1 MTSPDQ
7 TSANDRLPGQEE
19 FFDAVR
25 RHICQVLGFDYCF
38 IDVVAGH
45 EAFNFT
51 SFSAAELDD
60 DTANLVQNLEDEH
73 QQPLSVAHTLL
84 TQKVKQSQKPWV
96 GHAISKR
103 HPDQKFAYVIVPVMP
118 ATEGANQVKGVIRVV
133 CLDPEREIDEK
144 EIATL
149 NLIGR
154 HISDRL
160 PQQQVI
166 DRQQAQ
172 AAATVED
179 IIVLLVHSNRVARR
193 QLSRIIGSRY
203 QVLEADSG
211 TKALDVLQAKN
222 ADLIV
227 LDSEVEGTSGL
238 ALCRILKESAKWS
251 HIPIILIIPDS
262 NVSGKVEGLNAGA
275 DDCLS
280 ESCHETELLA
290 RIRSSL
296 RLRKTERELAIQAQ
310 LLEDYA
316 QRLEQV
322 FESERQASI
331 KVSKDYQSLGQLN
344 RELQQSKLKEQL
356 LHGQAQL
363 LHRISNII
371 RSSFNISENVSKTLE
386 ELAERYSLDCAFAV
400 LPSDDEP
407 QDSIRT
413 EYATDEQHKVME
425 KDIDLSI
432 LETFRANF
440 SPQQAIVVN
449 DVLRDRIVDP
459 FRKNV
464 LAGSDIKSLFYVP
477 ITYEEKLL
485 GILGGHRVE
494 SEAQWSTEN
503 TNFFTDV
510 AGQIATGVTNARLYA
525 RVQRQAITDGLTGLF
540 NHRTGQEKLA
550 EQMRVAERYQRN
562 VAVVM
567 IDVDHFKSIND
578 TFGHPA
584 GDTVLRAVA
593 RLIRS
598 DCRDVDIPVRYGGE
612 EFLLILPEV
621 TQEGAVVV
629 AERIRRKL
637 AKEIIVHE
645 GTEIAVTGSLGVAS
659 YPEDA
664 DNQQQLLEICD
675 KALYMSK
682 RLGRNQVHTAG
693 DLHFAEQRAAV
704 LAPPAA
710 PHVDRSQSP
719 EEATSS
725 ETPQAAARE
734 NAQGSAAQSAQL
746 SAHETA
752 QESHQES
759 QGLVP
764 EVVDMVK
771 SLATALY
778 SKSEYN
784 KVHHL
789 ESARFAELLAKVMD
803 LPQQQVEQVRV
814 ASLLHDVG
822 VLSIPD
828 EVINKQGMV
837 SDEEMELIAKH
848 PMLGAELLRP
858 IRALREICDIVENH
872 HECWDGSG
880 YPRGLK
886 GEEIPLPARIVS
898 IVDGYHAMISD
909 RPYRPAMTVEQA
921 KKALKSG
928 AGTQWDPFMVDIFLA
943 MLESMERQ

>member
-1 MTSPDQ
+1 MTAADQ
-7 TSANDRLPGQEE
+7 KSADDRLPGQEE

-45 EAFNFT
+45 EAINFT
-51 SFSAAELDD
+51 SFSATELDND
-60 DTANLVQNLEDEH
+60 AADLVHSLEDEH

-84 TQKVKQSQKPWV
+84 TQKVKQSQKPWI
-96 GHAISKR
+96 GHAVSKR
-103 HPDQKFAYVIVPVMP
+103 DSSIKYPYLIVPVIP
-118 ATEGANQVKGVIRVV
+118 AAQGASSQVKGVIRVI
-133 CLDPEREIDEK
+133 CLDVEREIDEK
-144 EIATL
+144 ELSTL
-149 NLIGR
+149 NLIGQ

-160 PQQQVI
+160 PQNP
-166 DRQQAQ
+166 
-172 AAATVED
+172 AAYKQPADTQTGAIEE
-179 IIVLLVHSNRVARR
+179 ITVLLVHSDRVARR
-193 QLSRIIGSRY
+193 QLSRIISSRY
-203 QVLEADSG
+203 QVLEADSS
-211 TKALDVLQAKN
+211 TKALDVLQAKG

-227 LDSEVEGTSGL
+227 LDSQGDGTSGF
-238 ALCRILKESAKWS
+238 ALCKMFKESSKWK
-251 HIPIILIIPDS
+251 HIPVILITADS
-262 NVSGKVEGLNAGA
+262 HVGGKVEGLNAGA

-290 RIRSSL
+290 RIRASL
-296 RLRKTERELAIQAQ
+296 RLRKTERELSIQWQ

-331 KVSKDYQSLGQLN
+331 KVSKHNQSLEQLN
-344 RELQQSKLKEQL
+344 RELQQSKLKEQVL
-356 LHGQAQL
+356 RGQEQL
-363 LHRISNII
+363 LHRISDII
-371 RSSFNISENVSKTLE
+371 RRSFNVRENISKTLE
-386 ELAERYSLDCAFAV
+386 ELAERYSLNCAFAV
-400 LPSDDEP
+400 MPSEEEP

-413 EYATDEQHKVME
+413 EYATDDQYKVME
-425 KDIDLSI
+425 KDLDLSI
-432 LETFRANF
+432 LETFRAHF
-440 SPQQAIVVN
+440 SAQQAIVVN

-459 FRKNV
+459 FRKTV
-464 LAGSDIKSLFYVP
+464 LIGSEIKSLFYVP

-503 TNFFTDV
+503 TNFFTNV

-550 EQMRVAERYQRN
+550 EQLRVAERYQRN
-562 VAVVM
+562 LAVVM

-578 TFGHPA
+578 TWGHPA

-593 RLIRS
+593 KLIKS

-621 TQEGAVVV
+621 NQEGAVVV

-637 AKEIIVHE
+637 AKEIIVHD
-645 GTEIAVTGSLGVAS
+645 GTEIAVTSSLGVAS

-664 DNQQQLLEICD
+664 EAQQALLEICD
-675 KALYMSK
+675 RALYMSK

-693 DLHFAEQRAAV
+693 DLHFGEPRTTPESTSPVAPVAVETATAESVASQPASESAA
-704 LAPPAA
+704 
-710 PHVDRSQSP
+710 SQSSAP
-719 EEATSS
+719 ASVVEEPAKES
-725 ETPQAAARE
+725 E
-734 NAQGSAAQSAQL
+734 QS
-746 SAHETA
+746 E
-752 QESHQES
+752 
-759 QGLVP
+759 GLMP

-784 KVHHL
+784 KTHHL
-789 ESARFAELLAKVMD
+789 ESARFAELLAKVMN

-828 EVINKQGMV
+828 EVINKKGMV
-837 SDEEMELIAKH
+837 SNEEMDLIAQH
-848 PMLGAELLRP
+848 PVLGADLLRP
-858 IRALREICDIVENH
+858 IRALKEICDIVENH

-886 GEEIPLPARIVS
+886 GEDIPLAARIVS

-921 KKALKSG
+921 RKALKNG

-943 MLESMERQ
+943 MLDSMEKEK